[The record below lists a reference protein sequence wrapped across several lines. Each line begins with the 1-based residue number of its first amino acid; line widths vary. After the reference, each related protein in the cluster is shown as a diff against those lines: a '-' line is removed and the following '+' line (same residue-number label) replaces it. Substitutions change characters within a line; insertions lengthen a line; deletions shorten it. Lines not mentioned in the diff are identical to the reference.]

1 MKKNAFYALVL
12 ALIFLLCQFSFPVA
26 IAAVEADRCDSGDH
40 DYELLESNDYGMGMP
55 IYFTVNSCDSYP
67 FAHQHYRIEGYVQ
80 LIYVCRLCG
89 DRKDTGKSYVVS
101 EYANCCAYNDVG
113 R

>member
-12 ALIFLLCQFSFPVA
+12 ALILLLCQFSFPVA

-40 DYELLESNDYGMGMP
+40 DYELIDENDYGMGHLD
-55 IYFTVNSCDSYP
+55 YFTVASCESISYS
-67 FAHQHYRIEGYVQ
+67 HSHYRIIGYKE
-80 LIYVCRLCG
+80 LTYVCRNCG
-89 DRKDTGKSYVVS
+89 NQKYVEKNYVVP
-101 EYANCCAYNDVG
+101 EYANCCALNVG

>member
-12 ALIFLLCQFSFPVA
+12 ALILLLCQFSFPVA

-40 DYELLESNDYGMGMP
+40 AHELVESNDYGMGQP
-55 IYFTVNSCDSYP
+55 DYFTVDSCGSVPYS
-67 FAHQHYRIEGYVQ
+67 HQHYRIMGYKE
-80 LIYVCRLCG
+80 LTYVCRYCG
-89 DRKDTGKSYVVS
+89 DKKVVGKHYVVS
-101 EYANCCAYNDVG
+101 GYEDCCAFNDVG